1 MHIVMER
8 EIPTFIK
15 GGKGGFL
22 NEYLCNIKVKLRS
35 KRAGLPENKPPSQSV
50 KEILA
55 A

>member
-8 EIPTFIK
+8 ENPTFIK
-15 GGKGGFL
+15 GGKGD
-22 NEYLCNIKVKLRS
+22 YSMNIYVTFVKLCC
-35 KRAGLPENKPPSQSV
+35 KGAGLSENKPPSQSV